1 MRSIFRLTRRSLG
14 SGRVMIGLRAMPP
27 GLFYEGAP
35 GLIIAWTGAVKHVL
49 ILFHLLLSASLF
61 MIPASPIAVIDGV
74 PIFLPQ
80 ALAAALA
87 LLAALAF
94 LTLIAL
100 WRAGAARR
108 REREA
113 AEERQEAIEERFAEL
128 AKSSAELNGRVAGMA
143 EWLGSRQADLARV
156 VADRLDSVGARLGAG
171 LESQAQTTGESLG
184 RLNERLAVIDA
195 AQSRLTEMTREVVSL
210 KDILANKQAR
220 GAFGQ
225 GRMEAIVRDG
235 LPAGAYDFQFTLS
248 NRARP
253 DCVIRLPGDARLLS
267 VDAKFPL
274 EGFSALRAARDEE
287 ARKAAQARVRAD
299 VMKHVKDIA
308 ERYLLPG
315 ETQDIALMFV
325 PSEAI
330 YSDLVEHFD
339 DVVQKAHRAR
349 VVIVSPTL
357 MMMAINVAQAI
368 LRDARMRDEAHEIQA
383 EVGKLLNDVRL
394 IVERAAKLETHFRQA
409 QEDLSGIGAA
419 SARIARRAER
429 IESMDFSSEGQ
440 TGDLLRLARGAE

>member
-1 MRSIFRLTRRSLG
+1 MTS
-14 SGRVMIGLRAMPP
+14 
-27 GLFYEGAP
+27 
-35 GLIIAWTGAVKHVL
+35 
-49 ILFHLLLSASLF
+49 
-61 MIPASPIAVIDGV
+61 ASPIAVIDGV

-80 ALAAALA
+80 AFGAALA
-87 LLAALAF
+87 LLAALTF

-113 AEERQEAIEERFAEL
+113 AEGRQEAIEERFAEL

-171 LESQAQTTGESLG
+171 LESQAQTTSESLG

-253 DCVIRLPGDARLLS
+253 DCVIRLAGDSRLLV

-287 ARKAAQARVRAD
+287 ARKAALLRVRAD

-315 ETQDIALMFV
+315 ETQDVALMFV

-330 YSDLVEHFD
+330 YSDLVEQFD

-357 MMMAINVAQAI
+357 MMMAISVAQGI
-368 LRDARMRDEAHEIQA
+368 LRDQRMRDEAQAIQA
-383 EVGKLLNDVRL
+383 EVGRLVHDVGML
-394 IVERAAKLETHFRQA
+394 IERAAKLETHFRHA
-409 QEDLSGIGAA
+409 QDDLNGVGAA
-419 SARIARRAER
+419 SLRIARRGER
-429 IESMDFSSEGQ
+429 IAAMDFSREGEAEPP
-440 TGDLLRLARGAE
+440 DLMRLARGAE

>member
-1 MRSIFRLTRRSLG
+1 
-14 SGRVMIGLRAMPP
+14 
-27 GLFYEGAP
+27 
-35 GLIIAWTGAVKHVL
+35 
-49 ILFHLLLSASLF
+49 
-61 MIPASPIAVIDGV
+61 
-74 PIFLPQ
+74 
-80 ALAAALA
+80 
-87 LLAALAF
+87 
-94 LTLIAL
+94 
-100 WRAGAARR
+100 
-108 REREA
+108 
-113 AEERQEAIEERFAEL
+113 
-128 AKSSAELNGRVAGMA
+128 
-143 EWLGSRQADLARV
+143 
-156 VADRLDSVGARLGAG
+156 
-171 LESQAQTTGESLG
+171 
-184 RLNERLAVIDA
+184 
-195 AQSRLTEMTREVVSL
+195 MTREVVSL

-253 DCVIRLPGDARLLS
+253 DCVIRLAGDPRPLA

-274 EGFSALRAARDEE
+274 EAFSALRAACGDE
-287 ARKAAQARVRAD
+287 ARKAAQARVRTD
-299 VMKHVKDIA
+299 VGKHVKDIA

-315 ETQDIALMFV
+315 ETQDVALMFV

-368 LRDARMRDEAHEIQA
+368 LRDARMRDEAQQIQA
-383 EVGKLLNDVRL
+383 EVGRLVNDVRML
-394 IVERAAKLETHFRQA
+394 TERAAKLETHFRQA

-429 IESMDFSSEGQ
+429 IEAIDFSREGE

>member
-1 MRSIFRLTRRSLG
+1 M
-14 SGRVMIGLRAMPP
+14 
-27 GLFYEGAP
+27 
-35 GLIIAWTGAVKHVL
+35 
-49 ILFHLLLSASLF
+49 
-61 MIPASPIAVIDGV
+61 
-74 PIFLPQ
+74 
-80 ALAAALA
+80 LA
-87 LLAALAF
+87 LTF

-100 WRAGAARR
+100 WRGGAARR

-113 AEERQEAIEERFAEL
+113 AEERQEAIEERFAAL
-128 AKSSAELNGRVAGMA
+128 AKASAELNGRVAGMA
-143 EWLGSRQADLARV
+143 EQLGSRQADLARV

-253 DCVIRLPGDARLLS
+253 DCVIRLPGDQRLLA

-274 EGFSALRAARDEE
+274 EGFSALRAALNDE

-299 VMKHVKDIA
+299 IGKHVKDIA

-357 MMMAINVAQAI
+357 MMMAINVAQAV

-383 EVGKLLNDVRL
+383 EVGKLLNDVAAHR
-394 IVERAAKLETHFRQA
+394 RAGRQA
-409 QEDLSGIGAA
+409 RDAFRP
-419 SARIARRAER
+419 SAGRPERHRRREFAHRAARRADRRDGLFARQRRAAGRQPR
-429 IESMDFSSEGQ
+429 IC
-440 TGDLLRLARGAE
+440 

>member
-1 MRSIFRLTRRSLG
+1 M
-14 SGRVMIGLRAMPP
+14 
-27 GLFYEGAP
+27 
-35 GLIIAWTGAVKHVL
+35 
-49 ILFHLLLSASLF
+49 
-61 MIPASPIAVIDGV
+61 
-74 PIFLPQ
+74 
-80 ALAAALA
+80 
-87 LLAALAF
+87 
-94 LTLIAL
+94 
-100 WRAGAARR
+100 
-108 REREA
+108 
-113 AEERQEAIEERFAEL
+113 
-128 AKSSAELNGRVAGMA
+128 
-143 EWLGSRQADLARV
+143 
-156 VADRLDSVGARLGAG
+156 
-171 LESQAQTTGESLG
+171 
-184 RLNERLAVIDA
+184 IDA

-253 DCVIRLPGDARLLS
+253 DCVIRLPGDARLLA

-274 EGFSALRAARDEE
+274 EAFSALRAARDEE

-299 VMKHVKDIA
+299 VGKHVKDIA

-315 ETQDIALMFV
+315 ETQDVALMFV

-339 DVVQKAHRAR
+339 ELVQKAHRAR

-357 MMMAINVAQAI
+357 MMMAISVAQAI

-394 IVERAAKLETHFRQA
+394 IVERAAKLEIAFRPGA
-409 QEDLSGIGAA
+409 GRPERHRRRELAHRAPRRADRRDGLRRGADGARAGPVEPGAA
-419 SARIARRAER
+419 GGVADGAARSWRDAR
-429 IESMDFSSEGQ
+429 
-440 TGDLLRLARGAE
+440 

>member
-1 MRSIFRLTRRSLG
+1 M
-14 SGRVMIGLRAMPP
+14 
-27 GLFYEGAP
+27 
-35 GLIIAWTGAVKHVL
+35 
-49 ILFHLLLSASLF
+49 
-61 MIPASPIAVIDGV
+61 
-74 PIFLPQ
+74 
-80 ALAAALA
+80 
-87 LLAALAF
+87 
-94 LTLIAL
+94 
-100 WRAGAARR
+100 
-108 REREA
+108 
-113 AEERQEAIEERFAEL
+113 
-128 AKSSAELNGRVAGMA
+128 
-143 EWLGSRQADLARV
+143 
-156 VADRLDSVGARLGAG
+156 VGARLGAG
-171 LESQAQTTGESLG
+171 LENQAQTTGESLG
-184 RLNERLAVIDA
+184 KLNERLAVIDA
-195 AQSRLTEMTREVVSL
+195 AQARLTEMTREVVSL

-253 DCVIRLPGDARLLS
+253 DCVIRLPGDPRLLA

-274 EGFSALRAARDEE
+274 EAFSALRAARDDE

-299 VMKHVKDIA
+299 VGKHVKDIA

-315 ETQDIALMFV
+315 ETQDVALMFV

-339 DVVQKAHRAR
+339 ELVQKAHRAR

-368 LRDARMRDEAHEIQA
+368 FRDARMRDEAQEIQA
-383 EVGKLLNDVRL
+383 EVGKLVNDVRML
-394 IVERAAKLETHFRQA
+394 TERAGKLETHFRQA

-419 SARIARRAER
+419 SARIARRGER
-429 IESMDFSSEGQ
+429 IESMDFSGEGRDGRPAQ
-440 TGDLLRLARGAE
+440 AGARGGVGAALALSPVLSPRRRGSARLPLSSAA